1 MSDKARTAAWILILA
16 CGIPAGSF
24 PTRGTTPQLEQRTR
38 VDLAVRPL
46 TAEPAAPGEV
56 LPLQLVVRP
65 EEPAEAALVLAWPDA
80 DSRATLK
87 LRAVHARATSGH
99 ANGVDLDA
107 RLDLPDGRTVHA
119 SRAVR
124 FDEDE
129 TVLFEVYRIDD
140 KSLTLAVEAK
150 ASTETVI
157 SKLPSPGSMVRFRLE
172 ILRVLGERTVSLET
186 NFLNTL
192 LGEPV
197 SYAFR
202 LDNKPG
208 ADAASITIEP
218 LELHGDIATIEI
230 EVSGKLLLEDEVVMI
245 GRNER
250 WLASRGATLTLAFEA
265 GEPPTGY
272 RFLLTARF

>member
-1 MSDKARTAAWILILA
+1 MSERVQTAAWILVVA
-16 CGIPAGSF
+16 CGILAGISPA
-24 PTRGTTPQLEQRTR
+24 RGGTAQLEQRTR

-46 TAEPAAPGEV
+46 TAEPAAAGDV
-56 LPLQLVVRP
+56 LPLELVVRP
-65 EEPAEAALVLAWPDA
+65 DEPAEAAVVLAWPDA
-80 DSRATLK
+80 DSRSTLK
-87 LRAVHARATSGH
+87 LRAVHARPTAGR

-124 FDEDE
+124 FDETD

-140 KSLTLAVEAK
+140 KSLTLALEAT
-150 ASTETVI
+150 ASTETVV

-172 ILRVLGERTVSLET
+172 IVRVLRERTVSLET

-197 SYAFR
+197 SYEFR
-202 LDNKPG
+202 LDDKPG
-208 ADAASITIEP
+208 ADAASITIRP
-218 LELHGDIATIEI
+218 SELHGEIATIEI
-230 EVSGKLLLEDEVVMI
+230 EVSGKLLLEDEVVVI
-245 GRNER
+245 GRSER
-250 WLASRGATLTLAFEA
+250 WMASRGATLTLAFEA